1 VAHAL
6 CRRRLSEQG
15 PAGIAALGH
24 RAYVGGLWDEIGKLQ
39 FEFLVSQGLAPHHV
53 LLDIAC
59 GSLRG
64 GVHFI
69 PYLEPGNYLGIDKEA
84 ELIQLG
90 RREELPAGLE
100 DERRPEFVVSGSF
113 EFDLFTKR
121 PDYALAHPCSPTSRL
136 IRSWTA

>member
-1 VAHAL
+1 
-6 CRRRLSEQG
+6 
-15 PAGIAALGH
+15 
-24 RAYVGGLWDEIGKLQ
+24 
-39 FEFLVSQGLAPHHV
+39 VSQGLAPHHV